1 MNNVPSGLDQGIGG
15 SRMAGHD
22 KIGLKRGSPT
32 GEDIDG
38 WGGTASGE

>member
-15 SRMAGHD
+15 CRMAGHD
-22 KIGLKRGSPT
+22 KIGLRGESPV

-38 WGGTASGE
+38 WGGTVSGG